1 MDKRDK
7 KRIDVLNQKLA
18 KLKQQ
23 LSGARRQMDEP
34 DEVTRLEKQVAE
46 VEAEL
51 QKLKS

>member
-18 KLKQQ
+18 KLRQQ

-34 DEVTRLEKQVAE
+34 DEVKRLEKQVAE

-51 QKLKS
+51 QKLKT

>member
-18 KLKQQ
+18 KLRQQ
-23 LSGARRQMDEP
+23 LSGARKQMDEP
-34 DEVTRLEKQVAE
+34 GEVKRLEQQVTE
-46 VEAEL
+46 VESEL

>member
-7 KRIDVLNQKLA
+7 KKIDVLNQRLA
-18 KLKQQ
+18 KLRQQ

-34 DEVTRLEKQVAE
+34 GEVKRLEEQVAE
-46 VEAEL
+46 AESEL